1 MKKKLY
7 KHGITRFSGVRNIF
21 RSLRY
26 RNYRLFFAG
35 QSLSLIG
42 TWIQRIAIPWLVYR
56 LTGSAFLL
64 GFVGFAGQLPTF
76 LLAPFAGVLSD
87 RWNRYHTLI
96 ITQVLSMLQAL
107 ALALLYFTNNI
118 EVWNI
123 LLLSIIQG
131 CINALDTPVRQSFLV
146 EMVESKN
153 DLGNAIALNSSM
165 FNGARLVGPSIAGVL
180 IASLGEGGCFLINGI
195 SFVFVVVSLLLMKI
209 KPQELNK
216 KETNIMKEFKEGF
229 TYTFGFMPIRYII
242 LLLALISLMG
252 MPYTVLMPVFAK
264 DIFHGD
270 SHTFGFL
277 MAASGVGALVAA
289 TYLAS
294 RKTVLGLERII
305 PLAAAVFGVGL
316 VAFSL
321 SSNLL
326 LSVILMV
333 ITGMGMLMQTASSNT
348 ILQTIADNDK
358 RGRVMSFY
366 TMAFMGTA
374 PFGSFMAGSLA
385 SLIGAPGTLIFG
397 GIACVAGAIVFGRRL
412 PRIIELVQPVYTRLG
427 LIDDCLDKPEKTDS

>member
-1 MKKKLY
+1 
-7 KHGITRFSGVRNIF
+7 
-21 RSLRY
+21 
-26 RNYRLFFAG
+26 
-35 QSLSLIG
+35 
-42 TWIQRIAIPWLVYR
+42 
-56 LTGSAFLL
+56 
-64 GFVGFAGQLPTF
+64 
-76 LLAPFAGVLSD
+76 
-87 RWNRYHTLI
+87 
-96 ITQVLSMLQAL
+96 MLQAL

-397 GIACVAGAIVFGRRL
+397 GIACVAGAIVFARRL
-412 PRIIELVQPVYTRLG
+412 PCIIEQVQPVYTRLG